1 MKSDNSNK
9 IVTDQQKETC
19 AILVMRSMLESYSK
33 KHNIPF
39 SEALEKFANSPVYD
53 GLFDFETGL
62 WAEGPDYLLS
72 FYE

>member
-1 MKSDNSNK
+1 MNSENNN

-19 AILVMRSMLESYSK
+19 AILVMRSMLETYSEK
-33 KHNIPF
+33 YNIPF
-39 SEALEKFANSPVYD
+39 SEALERFANSPIYD
-53 GLFDFETGL
+53 GLFDFDTGL

>member
-1 MKSDNSNK
+1 MNSENNN

-19 AILVMRSMLESYSK
+19 AILVMRSMLEIYSE
-33 KHNIPF
+33 KHNISF
-39 SEALEKFANSPVYD
+39 SEALERFANSPIYD
-53 GLFDFETGL
+53 GLFDFDTGL

>member
-1 MKSDNSNK
+1 
-9 IVTDQQKETC
+9 
-19 AILVMRSMLESYSK
+19 MRSMLETYSE

-39 SEALEKFANSPVYD
+39 SEALERFANSPVYD
-53 GLFDFETGL
+53 GLFDFDTGL